1 MKAICARKDLY
12 EGVQTVSR
20 AVAGRSALPILSNV
34 YIGSE
39 DGHLRLAAF
48 DLELGM
54 QCAVPAMIEEGGAL
68 TVPARMLGEVLSTF
82 PEADVV
88 LSTTDQNSVNIK
100 CEKSD
105 YLILGLPPEE
115 FPALPEVPDDKSFQ
129 ISQRALRDIIRQ
141 TIFAVSA
148 DESRAILTGV
158 LMALQGD
165 QIRFVATD
173 GHRLALRT
181 SQVESAQ
188 GEATCII
195 PSRALSELG
204 RMLSDEDSPVA
215 IAISDGQVK
224 FTVNGIIMVSRLI
237 EGQFPNYE
245 RVIPAQSARKLTM
258 PTEQLLQRIRR
269 ASIVARENLN
279 RVILRTEGD
288 RLIVT
293 AESGD
298 VGKAYEELEIVKE
311 GDDIEIAFNAKYLLD
326 YLGALDTEGVTLE
339 LNGPI
344 DPGLMKQVGKEDYLY
359 VVMPMQIM

>member
-34 YIGSE
+34 YIATE
-39 DGHLRLAAF
+39 DGHLRLTAF

-54 QCAVPAMIEEGGAL
+54 RCAVPAMIEEDGAL

-82 PEADVV
+82 PEADVI
-88 LSTTDQNSVNIK
+88 LSTADQSSVNIR

-115 FPALPEVPDDKSFQ
+115 FPALPEVPEDRSFEIPQ
-129 ISQRALRDIIRQ
+129 AVLRDMIKQ
-141 TIFAVSA
+141 TIFAVSP

-158 LMALQGD
+158 LMVLQGNE
-165 QIRFVATD
+165 IRFVATD
-173 GHRLALRT
+173 GHRLALRKA
-181 SQVESAQ
+181 QVESAQ

-204 RMLSDEDSPVA
+204 RMLSEEDSPVA
-215 IAISDGQVK
+215 VAVSDGQIKFVVK
-224 FTVNGIIMVSRLI
+224 GVTMISRLI

-245 RVIPAQSARKLTM
+245 RVIPSQCARKLTM
-258 PTEQLLQRIRR
+258 PREDFLQRIRR

-311 GDDIEIAFNAKYLLD
+311 GDDIEMAFNAKYLLD
-326 YLGALDTEGVTLE
+326 YLGVLDTEGTTLE

-359 VVMPMQIM
+359 VVMPMQII